1 MENVIKIEVLKGFLT
16 AIIAAVFT
24 FYLFVEHVSAYTFE
38 ETIQIAKTGQLF
50 GKLITLSALPN
61 MVVFFI
67 FLKKKQEY
75 RARGVLL
82 ALFLMVLTLAAYQ
95 LFN

>member
-1 MENVIKIEVLKGFLT
+1 MENLIKTEVLKGFLV
-16 AIIAAVFT
+16 AIITVACS
-24 FYLFVEHVSAYTFE
+24 FYLYIEHFSIYTLE
-38 ETIQIAKTGQLF
+38 KTIEIIKNGHLI

-61 MVVFFI
+61 MIVFFI

-82 ALFLMVLTLAAYQ
+82 ALFLLALLIAFSQ
-95 LFN
+95 LY

>member
-16 AIIAAVFT
+16 AIIATVFM
-24 FYLFVEHVSAYTFE
+24 FYIFVEHFSIYSLE
-38 ETIQIAKTGQLF
+38 ETIKIAKTGQLF

-61 MVVFFI
+61 MIVFFI

-82 ALFLMVLTLAAYQ
+82 ALFLMVLTVAAFQ
-95 LFN
+95 LF

>member
-1 MENVIKIEVLKGFLT
+1 MENVIKIEVLKGFAVAL
-16 AIIAAVFT
+16 IASAFS
-24 FYLFVEHVSAYTFE
+24 FYIYVEHFSNYTFD
-38 ETIQIAKTGQLF
+38 ETLKIINNGQLL

-61 MVVFFI
+61 MIVFFI

-82 ALFLMVLTLAAYQ
+82 ALFLFALTIAFLQ
-95 LFN
+95 LF

>member
-1 MENVIKIEVLKGFLT
+1 MENVIKIEVLKGFV
-16 AIIAAVFT
+16 IALIATVFT
-24 FYLFVEHVSAYTFE
+24 FYLYVEHFSIYTFD
-38 ETIQIAKTGQLF
+38 ETINIIKSGQLF

-61 MVVFFI
+61 MIVFFI

-82 ALFLMVLTLAAYQ
+82 ALFVMALTVAAFQ
-95 LFN
+95 LY